1 MEKKDSD
8 ANYSSCNNISTG
20 FSCLPLDYKTGII
33 HRNPEETLS
42 TTQDT
47 AYFNYLK
54 TGFVNLPR
62 LESYITC
69 SNSIAK
75 LNFLLACVDDIE
87 TNPGPENL
95 CGSINQSTLNSPSD
109 YDICWTS
116 NDYNFCSSCLITLH
130 YSFGLPCDTCNVWF
144 QGWWP
149 LGSLN

>member
-1 MEKKDSD
+1 MR
-8 ANYSSCNNISTG
+8 
-20 FSCLPLDYKTGII
+20 II
-33 HRNPEETLS
+33 HPVITFLLVS
-42 TTQDT
+42 PAYLWTTKLELARGSSFNDT
-47 AYFNYLK
+47 RHIIFHYLK

-75 LNFLLACVDDIE
+75 LYFLLACVDDIE

-95 CGSINQSTLNSPSD
+95 PCSINQPTLNSPSD

-116 NDYNFCSSCLITLH
+116 NAYNFCSSCLITLH
-130 YSFGLPCDTCNVWF
+130 YSFGLLCDTCNVWF
-144 QGWWP
+144 QGSWP